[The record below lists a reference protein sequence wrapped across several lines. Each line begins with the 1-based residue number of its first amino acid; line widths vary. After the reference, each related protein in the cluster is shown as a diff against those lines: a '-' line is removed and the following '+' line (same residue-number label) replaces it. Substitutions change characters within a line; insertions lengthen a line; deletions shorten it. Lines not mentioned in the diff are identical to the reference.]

1 MRMGISLLLAVL
13 FITGVIGLIYSISL
27 VVKAIE
33 QYEVI
38 AIIVV
43 IALIVAIV
51 VLIGVL
57 AYTIFHE
64 KIEHWIDR
72 TEDWV
77 AERKTKREVK

>member
-1 MRMGISLLLAVL
+1 MRIGISLLLAVL

-27 VVKAIE
+27 AVKVIE

-38 AIIVV
+38 SIIIA

-51 VLIGVL
+51 ALIGEL

-64 KIEHWIDR
+64 KIEHWIDYI
-72 TEDWV
+72 EDR
-77 AERKTKREVK
+77 ASKRKTKKEVK